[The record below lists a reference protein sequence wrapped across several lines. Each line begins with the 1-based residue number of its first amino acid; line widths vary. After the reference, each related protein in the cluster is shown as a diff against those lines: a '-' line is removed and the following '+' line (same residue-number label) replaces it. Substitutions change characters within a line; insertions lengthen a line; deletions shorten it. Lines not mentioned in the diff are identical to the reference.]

1 MKDNKYQSIRT
12 LIVRVCH
19 GRTYTATFAK
29 PLTVHDTT
37 NTLQTCMHADTL
49 NPTQMTIHYITTV
62 TITGMY
68 VCYRIKRIA
77 PSYL

>member
-1 MKDNKYQSIRT
+1 MKDNKYQSIRI

-19 GRTYTATFAK
+19 GRTYTATIVK

-49 NPTQMTIHYITTV
+49 NPT
-62 TITGMY
+62 
-68 VCYRIKRIA
+68 
-77 PSYL
+77 